1 MKKRSLYLKALSFI
15 IFAGLVVFFPDEA
28 KLEDNNQWI
37 TDLSPISDIP
47 RTGHPKIESILA
59 ELEKSYY
66 LQGMEK
72 AKELA
77 MERKI
82 EMEGELIRVVIEAN
96 PMAEGVRKEWQEE
109 VTIISKQIEIL
120 GGKVETTYKQL
131 IQSLVPFS
139 SIQLLAELPYVSY
152 IRLPIKPIP
161 LQYVISEGVAKTG
174 ASQWQNIS
182 PYRSDAEVKVC
193 ILDLGFKGYNNLLG
207 TELPSNVV
215 TKSFRSDGNIFYSA
229 HGTACAEIVH
239 DMAPKAKLWLVN
251 FNTDVEHHNAI
262 DWLINQG
269 INIISYSIGWFNIG
283 AGNGTG
289 PICED
294 VNEAAKNGIIW
305 CSAAGNHAEN
315 HWEGVF
321 YDSDGDRWNNFYGTD
336 EILQFWVPAYNIV
349 SAYLSWDD
357 WGTWNGINYSGSN
370 QDYDLYLYY
379 WTGSTWI
386 EVTKSQNWQIGW
398 QWPVESV
405 GGWYSRES
413 SYWGIG
419 IRKFSATRNV
429 KFDLFISGNSLP
441 IEYNVPEGSL
451 VIPADSENA
460 VAVGATDW
468 SNDTYHSYSSQG
480 PTNDGRVKPDFS
492 APSGTSGVTYG
503 LKNFYGTSAST
514 PHVAGAF
521 ALILEKTPYTLDQI
535 KIILEKRALDLGPA
549 GKDNKF
555 GFGRLKLL
563 K

>member
-1 MKKRSLYLKALSFI
+1 MKKGPSYLKALSFI
-15 IFAGLVVFFPDEA
+15 IFVGLVIFFPNEA
-28 KLEDNNQWI
+28 KLEDNNQCI
-37 TDLSPISDIP
+37 TDLSPINDISKK
-47 RTGHPKIESILA
+47 GNPKIESILA
-59 ELEKSYY
+59 EVEETYF
-66 LQGMEK
+66 LQGIEK

-82 EMEGELIRVVIEAN
+82 EIVGDLIRVVIEAD
-96 PMAEGVRKEWQEE
+96 PMAEGVGEEWQEE
-109 VTIISKQIEIL
+109 VFLISKQIEIL

-131 IQSLVPFS
+131 IQSLVPFK
-139 SIQLLAELPYVSY
+139 SIQFLAELPHVSY
-152 IRLPIKPIP
+152 IRLPFKPIP
-161 LQYVISEGVAKTG
+161 LQHIISEGVAKTG

-182 PYRSDAEVKVC
+182 PYRSGAEVKVC
-193 ILDLGFKGYNNLLG
+193 ILDGGFKGYNNLLG
-207 TELPSNVV
+207 TELPSSVI
-215 TKSFRSDGNIFYSA
+215 TKSFRSDGNIFYSD

-239 DMAPKAKLWLVN
+239 DMAPEAKLWLVN
-251 FNTDVEHHNAI
+251 FGTDVEHHNAV

-269 INIISYSIGWFNIG
+269 INIISYSIGWYNIG

-294 VNEAAKNGIIW
+294 VNRAAKNGIIW
-305 CSAAGNHAEN
+305 CSAAGNEAEN

-321 YDSDGDRWNNFYGTD
+321 YDSDGDGWNNFYGND

-357 WGTWNGINYSGSN
+357 WGTWNGIYYSGSN

-405 GGWYSRES
+405 GGWYSS
-413 SYWGIG
+413 KSTYWGIG
-419 IRKFSATRNV
+419 IRRYSATRNV
-429 KFDLFISGNSLP
+429 KFDLFIKGNAIP

-451 VIPADSENA
+451 LIPADSENA

-480 PTNDGRVKPDFS
+480 PTNDGRIKPDFS

-503 LKNFYGTSAST
+503 IKSFYGTSAST

-521 ALILEKTPYTLDQI
+521 ALVLGKTPYTLDQI
-535 KIILEKRALDLGPA
+535 KIILEKRALDLGPV
-549 GKDNKF
+549 GKDNRF
-555 GFGRLKLL
+555 GFGRLNLSK
-563 K
+563 